1 MEGKIEKRLKEL
13 YQLKRELLMHV
24 VGMSYRMQE
33 VKKVN
38 EEIIKLEKIISKEAH
53 K

>member
-1 MEGKIEKRLKEL
+1 
-13 YQLKRELLMHV
+13 MHV

-38 EEIIKLEKIISKEAH
+38 EEIIKLEKAIHKEAP